1 MARRAG
7 IMQAAAATARRKP
20 ATHIKVSGSCGLTP
34 KSRVA
39 KPIRRCRISRWLGG
53 FGGRQAGAQVVVD
66 VELEVGFEFVG
77 ELAFVGVFVEY
88 TGESR
93 KPFL

>member
-1 MARRAG
+1 L
-7 IMQAAAATARRKP
+7 AA
-20 ATHIKVSGSCGLTP
+20 
-34 KSRVA
+34 
-39 KPIRRCRISRWLGG
+39 G

-77 ELAFVGVFVEY
+77 EVAFVGVFVEY